1 MTVFTKE
8 TQLAQEAMVRGQ
20 PYATAGR
27 NGKNGNAMPPFP
39 TRQMFVLGM
48 KDGSNLTDVFVARTD
63 ALG

>member
-1 MTVFTKE
+1 
-8 TQLAQEAMVRGQ
+8 MVRGQ